1 MLTVSPT
8 PWGFVQIY
16 GNREPRDAPG
26 EKGHTHT
33 PWVWVL
39 GSAANGL
46 LKIQPLSPDGPGKN
60 PPGAG
65 GAARCGAV
73 RFAFLRVEWMKTFT
87 YILFKEATKMANSM
101 TYKTYTAKRMENM
114 RACDG
119 KNYKFT
125 ADWSKPQSK
134 TVCQSALKSISDK
147 LSRIA
152 KQKTWGSKEDTP
164 ALIAELISLLPNA
177 QLGSDDMQ
185 NSFLCY
191 QTERYFLRI
200 WWRGTA
206 EEREK
211 VVPKTKAPAKK
222 TTAKKTET
230 AAPAPAKK
238 APAKKASKKTGKTVT
253 VKTEVVE
260 DQIEPEVITVDAPTK
275 AIGQVMDTLVQLL
288 TEELT
293 NEQKQ
298 KFVSALTIALQQSF

>member
-1 MLTVSPT
+1 
-8 PWGFVQIY
+8 
-16 GNREPRDAPG
+16 
-26 EKGHTHT
+26 
-33 PWVWVL
+33 
-39 GSAANGL
+39 
-46 LKIQPLSPDGPGKN
+46 
-60 PPGAG
+60 
-65 GAARCGAV
+65 
-73 RFAFLRVEWMKTFT
+73 
-87 YILFKEATKMANSM
+87 MANSM

-134 TVCQSALKSISDK
+134 TVCQFALKNISDK
-147 LSRIA
+147 LSLIA
-152 KQKTWGSKEDTP
+152 KQKAWGSKEDTP
-164 ALIAELISLLPNA
+164 ALIAELISLLPTA

-211 VVPKTKAPAKK
+211 IVPKTKAPAKKTAAKK

>member
-1 MLTVSPT
+1 
-8 PWGFVQIY
+8 
-16 GNREPRDAPG
+16 
-26 EKGHTHT
+26 
-33 PWVWVL
+33 
-39 GSAANGL
+39 
-46 LKIQPLSPDGPGKN
+46 
-60 PPGAG
+60 
-65 GAARCGAV
+65 
-73 RFAFLRVEWMKTFT
+73 
-87 YILFKEATKMANSM
+87 MANSM

-164 ALIAELISLLPNA
+164 ALIAELISLIPTA

-206 EEREK
+206 EERGK
-211 VVPKTKAPAKK
+211 IVPKTNAPAKK
-222 TTAKKTET
+222 TTSKKTTSKKTGT
-230 AAPAPAKK
+230 AAPAPETK

-253 VKTEVVE
+253 VKTEVTGE
-260 DQIEPEVITVDAPTK
+260 QIEPEVITVDAPTK

-293 NEQKQ
+293 DEQKQ

>member
-1 MLTVSPT
+1 
-8 PWGFVQIY
+8 
-16 GNREPRDAPG
+16 
-26 EKGHTHT
+26 
-33 PWVWVL
+33 
-39 GSAANGL
+39 
-46 LKIQPLSPDGPGKN
+46 
-60 PPGAG
+60 
-65 GAARCGAV
+65 
-73 RFAFLRVEWMKTFT
+73 
-87 YILFKEATKMANSM
+87 MANSM

-147 LSRIA
+147 LSLIA

-164 ALIAELISLLPNA
+164 ALIAELISLLPTA
-177 QLGSDDMQ
+177 QLGSDEMQ

-206 EEREK
+206 EAREK
-211 VVPKTKAPAKK
+211 IAPKPTAPAKKTTSKK

-230 AAPAPAKK
+230 AAPAPETK

>member
-1 MLTVSPT
+1 
-8 PWGFVQIY
+8 
-16 GNREPRDAPG
+16 
-26 EKGHTHT
+26 
-33 PWVWVL
+33 
-39 GSAANGL
+39 
-46 LKIQPLSPDGPGKN
+46 
-60 PPGAG
+60 
-65 GAARCGAV
+65 
-73 RFAFLRVEWMKTFT
+73 
-87 YILFKEATKMANSM
+87 MANSM

-164 ALIAELISLLPNA
+164 ALIAELISLIPTA

-211 VVPKTKAPAKK
+211 IVPKTNAPAKK
-222 TTAKKTET
+222 TTSKKTTSKKTET
-230 AAPAPAKK
+230 AAPAPETK
-238 APAKKASKKTGKTVT
+238 APAKKASKKTGKTVA

>member
-1 MLTVSPT
+1 
-8 PWGFVQIY
+8 
-16 GNREPRDAPG
+16 
-26 EKGHTHT
+26 
-33 PWVWVL
+33 
-39 GSAANGL
+39 
-46 LKIQPLSPDGPGKN
+46 
-60 PPGAG
+60 
-65 GAARCGAV
+65 
-73 RFAFLRVEWMKTFT
+73 
-87 YILFKEATKMANSM
+87 MANSM

-147 LSRIA
+147 LSLIA

-164 ALIAELISLLPNA
+164 ALIAELISLLPTA
-177 QLGSDDMQ
+177 QLGADDMQ

-211 VVPKTKAPAKK
+211 IAPKTNAPAKK
-222 TTAKKTET
+222 TTSKKTTSKKTET
-230 AAPAPAKK
+230 AAPAPEAK

>member
-1 MLTVSPT
+1 
-8 PWGFVQIY
+8 
-16 GNREPRDAPG
+16 
-26 EKGHTHT
+26 
-33 PWVWVL
+33 
-39 GSAANGL
+39 
-46 LKIQPLSPDGPGKN
+46 
-60 PPGAG
+60 
-65 GAARCGAV
+65 
-73 RFAFLRVEWMKTFT
+73 
-87 YILFKEATKMANSM
+87 MANSM

-147 LSRIA
+147 LSLIA

-164 ALIAELISLLPNA
+164 ALIAELISLLPTA
-177 QLGSDDMQ
+177 QLGSDEMQ

-211 VVPKTKAPAKK
+211 IVPKTNAPAKK
-222 TTAKKTET
+222 TTSKKTTSKKTET
-230 AAPAPAKK
+230 TAPAPETK

-275 AIGQVMDTLVQLL
+275 AIGQVMETLVQLL

-293 NEQKQ
+293 DEQKQ

>member
-1 MLTVSPT
+1 
-8 PWGFVQIY
+8 
-16 GNREPRDAPG
+16 
-26 EKGHTHT
+26 
-33 PWVWVL
+33 
-39 GSAANGL
+39 
-46 LKIQPLSPDGPGKN
+46 
-60 PPGAG
+60 
-65 GAARCGAV
+65 
-73 RFAFLRVEWMKTFT
+73 
-87 YILFKEATKMANSM
+87 MANSM

-164 ALIAELISLLPNA
+164 ALIAELISLLPTA

-211 VVPKTKAPAKK
+211 IVPKTKAPAKK

-230 AAPAPAKK
+230 AAPAPEAK

-275 AIGQVMDTLVQLL
+275 AVGQVMEVLVRLL

-293 NEQKQ
+293 KEQKQ

>member
-1 MLTVSPT
+1 
-8 PWGFVQIY
+8 
-16 GNREPRDAPG
+16 
-26 EKGHTHT
+26 
-33 PWVWVL
+33 
-39 GSAANGL
+39 
-46 LKIQPLSPDGPGKN
+46 
-60 PPGAG
+60 
-65 GAARCGAV
+65 
-73 RFAFLRVEWMKTFT
+73 
-87 YILFKEATKMANSM
+87 MANSM

-134 TVCQSALKSISDK
+134 TVCQSALKSIADK

-164 ALIAELISLLPNA
+164 ALIAELISLIPTA

-211 VVPKTKAPAKK
+211 IVPKTNAPAKK
-222 TTAKKTET
+222 TTSKKTTSKKTET
-230 AAPAPAKK
+230 AAPAPETK
-238 APAKKASKKTGKTVT
+238 APAKKASKKTGKTVA